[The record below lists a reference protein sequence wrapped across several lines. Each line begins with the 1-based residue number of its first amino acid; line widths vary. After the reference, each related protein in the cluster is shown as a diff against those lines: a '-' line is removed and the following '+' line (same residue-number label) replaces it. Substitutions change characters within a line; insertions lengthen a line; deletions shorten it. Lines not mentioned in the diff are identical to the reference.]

1 MLRDYEVLVKKSNYL
16 FAFRDSTFVNRAIIT
31 TVYTHTHTLVQKLLR
46 I

>member
-31 TVYTHTHTLVQKLLR
+31 TVYTHIPVQKLLR